1 MDKNPLIYILDTN
14 TNSQEILNSYIKD
27 VLPDSNILSYKNYEE
42 GLSAIKNESQELIV
56 FIDLDSHVDEKVLS
70 EIKLKTNN
78 IITMSLNYST
88 DLIVK
93 AMRYGAKE
101 FLTKPIIKED
111 LIRIIDALKYQDNDD
126 NNSKIITIYSNK
138 GGIGKTT
145 IATNLAY
152 ELARTTHDKV
162 ALIDLNLQLGDIATF
177 LNLSPAFDV
186 SYVLNK
192 LTEKREDTILQAF
205 EKYND
210 TSLYVLSDPNYIEQA
225 ESIKPSQIDSFFR
238 ALKKVFSYIV
248 IDISSN
254 NDTLTLKILDNSDWI
269 LFTTIVNLP
278 AIRNCQRC
286 LNLFQSRHYPKDK
299 IKIIINRYMEND
311 EIKPEDIEIAL
322 GAKIYWKIPNNY
334 FTIMEAINKGVSV
347 NEINSSSNIANS
359 FRDLAIKISDDI
371 IKEALSTHRG

>member
-1 MDKNPLIYILDTN
+1 MALGVQLVHLEVVP
-14 TNSQEILNSYIKD
+14 SY
-27 VLPDSNILSYKNYEE
+27 
-42 GLSAIKNESQELIV
+42 
-56 FIDLDSHVDEKVLS
+56 
-70 EIKLKTNN
+70 
-78 IITMSLNYST
+78 
-88 DLIVK
+88 
-93 AMRYGAKE
+93 
-101 FLTKPIIKED
+101 
-111 LIRIIDALKYQDNDD
+111 
-126 NNSKIITIYSNK
+126 
-138 GGIGKTT
+138 
-145 IATNLAY
+145 
-152 ELARTTHDKV
+152 DKV

-192 LTEKREDTILQAF
+192 LTEKREDNILQAF

-254 NDTLTLKILDNSDWI
+254 IDTLTLKILDNSDWI

>member
-27 VLPDSNILSYKNYEE
+27 ILPDSNILSYKNYEE

-254 NDTLTLKILDNSDWI
+254 IDTLTLKILDNSDWI

>member
-27 VLPDSNILSYKNYEE
+27 ILPDSNILSYKNYEE

-238 ALKKVFSYIV
+238 ALKKVFSYI
-248 IDISSN
+248 IC
-254 NDTLTLKILDNSDWI
+254 LLLK
-269 LFTTIVNLP
+269 
-278 AIRNCQRC
+278 
-286 LNLFQSRHYPKDK
+286 
-299 IKIIINRYMEND
+299 
-311 EIKPEDIEIAL
+311 
-322 GAKIYWKIPNNY
+322 
-334 FTIMEAINKGVSV
+334 
-347 NEINSSSNIANS
+347 
-359 FRDLAIKISDDI
+359 
-371 IKEALSTHRG
+371 